1 MSFALSAENVRV
13 DDGHILRASL
23 RNGNGEFV
31 DAEIDLDQFVGNEN
45 GNFSWGGQSSYPL
58 HEYIH
63 CTANALKGFSGS
75 CQNCSFSV
83 EGGAAVPVLRAE
95 LRDQD
100 GNFQPRDIN
109 LAERIGNNNGQF
121 VFN

>member
-23 RNGNGEFV
+23 RNGNGDLV
-31 DAEIDLDQFVGNEN
+31 DAEIDLNQFVGNEN
-45 GNFSWGGQSSYPL
+45 GNFSWSGQNFY
-58 HEYIH
+58 
-63 CTANALKGFSGS
+63 GS

>member
-45 GNFSWGGQSSYPL
+45 GNFSWGGQS
-58 HEYIH
+58 
-63 CTANALKGFSGS
+63 FSGS